1 MAIRQRL
8 LETPPERVPAELAGT
23 VAAFCE
29 PLDVIASAWVGVIEI
44 TRGVEQPEEHLG
56 VAFELAEP
64 VAETDEGDRELRL
77 VADRFYETMPEEIQE
92 GGCNFLEP
100 GGITAWAD
108 KAQRVFSR

>member
-1 MAIRQRL
+1 VAIRQRL
-8 LETPPERVPAELAGT
+8 LETPPERVPAELAKT
-23 VAAFCE
+23 VAAFCG
-29 PLDVIASAWVGVIEI
+29 PLDVIATAWVGVIEI

>member
-8 LETPPERVPAELAGT
+8 LETPPERVPAELAKT
-23 VAAFCE
+23 VAAFCG
-29 PLDVIASAWVGVIEI
+29 PLDVIATAWVGVIEI